1 MYVYICVSVYVT
13 CRDRW
18 RLGGHVTFHG
28 YKSRELSLLASHF
41 REIMQFSFIPT
52 HLCIALEYA
61 VLFTNLVG
69 LRTESCC
76 HRRVVVAMVLVVG
89 GAHLCA
95 HEHQGRASL
104 VQQKQ

>member
-1 MYVYICVSVYVT
+1 M
-13 CRDRW
+13 
-18 RLGGHVTFHG
+18 TFHG
-28 YKSRELSLLASHF
+28 YKSRELTLVTSHF
-41 REIMQFSFIPT
+41 RQIMQFSFIPT
-52 HLCIALEYA
+52 HLCIALEYT

-76 HRRVVVAMVLVVG
+76 HRRVVVVLVVG